1 MEDFNKTRMT
11 NISLSN
17 RKDCTLCGV
26 SDVLSFDLHEV
37 VLDTEQGM
45 LKIGGEDLHVN
56 SLSLEK
62 GEVTMEGRIDSLI
75 YTKGDPTRKGESLL
89 TRLFR

>member
-1 MEDFNKTRMT
+1 MEDLNTARMT
-11 NISLSN
+11 KISLIN

-45 LKIGGEDLHVN
+45 LKIGGDDLHVN
-56 SLSLEK
+56 SLSLER
-62 GEVTMEGRIDSLI
+62 GEVTIEGRVDSLI
-75 YTKGDPTRKGESLL
+75 YTNGDPTRKGESLL
-89 TRLFR
+89 ARLFR